1 MPSARFRLRGCV
13 KESVA
18 LDDRLGYVDKPAA
31 VPLGVPSKLLEGL
44 VGGNAVAFHED
55 AFGLFDGRASAER
68 SLEVVKLGE
77 AEESISSALWSCC
90 GSSPGRHIPTVEL
103 GTEEDHV
110 LEPELSDLSEF
121 SLRRRCRTREQRLI
135 RPRLPARQASRVDV
149 SARGH
154 ASRWNR

>member
-1 MPSARFRLRGCV
+1 VPSARFRLRGCV

-77 AEESISSALWSCC
+77 AEESNFECALELLRVQSWST
-90 GSSPGRHIPTVEL
+90 HT
-103 GTEEDHV
+103 D
-110 LEPELSDLSEF
+110 
-121 SLRRRCRTREQRLI
+121 RRTW
-135 RPRLPARQASRVDV
+135 D
-149 SARGH
+149 
-154 ASRWNR
+154 